1 MHSSSPFYISNGN
14 KIFFYIN
21 LGGVMNMTISFL
33 SEHIFIKLVIL
44 TISFDTLLGCLS
56 AIKSRKFNSSFGID
70 GGIRKVAMIACI
82 FFLSVVDILTK
93 FNFLFMLPQ
102 DCINFLRLKHLGI
115 SEFFSILFILYESV
129 SILKNMCLCGLPVP
143 KRLKEKIAILLDA
156 MTDEINAKDEK

>member
-56 AIKSRKFNSSFGID
+56 AIKSRKFNSSFGI
-70 GGIRKVAMIACI
+70 
-82 FFLSVVDILTK
+82 
-93 FNFLFMLPQ
+93 
-102 DCINFLRLKHLGI
+102 
-115 SEFFSILFILYESV
+115 
-129 SILKNMCLCGLPVP
+129 
-143 KRLKEKIAILLDA
+143 
-156 MTDEINAKDEK
+156 